1 MTAPT
6 EREAIARIIAHT
18 VVQDKPFV
26 DHIIAADR
34 IIAEH
39 IAPLRDRAST
49 LEAAIKRWLES
60 PNTESFNALKR
71 LVNHE

>member
-6 EREAIARIIAHT
+6 EREAIAQIIAT
-18 VVQDKPFV
+18 EIGTSCEYLEIG
-26 DHIIAADR
+26 IIADR